1 MSRPGDTGAA
11 SFRGEDILQR
21 AILKGTFE
29 GTRQGVIAAF
39 KEWVESRRQG
49 AGGFTNANYQP
60 GASGGMGGGGGAETP
75 NAGQGRTPL
84 TDIARPTAVTTPH
97 SQTPNQGATPRVQTP
112 ATTTPANPIAPRGT
126 TPQARRSEPSEAAAA
141 RAMKDFADGGSKA
154 GSLTELINEEA
165 RRAGID
171 PRIMQGI
178 RAGES
183 GHKSTYDKKDDALES
198 SWGPF
203 QLNRRRGTG
212 TEFEKE
218 TGLDVR
224 DPSTIPAQVRW
235 VANYLRKKYAKN
247 PHYSPYPNWQG
258 YKRPRDADPHW
269 GESGYRPSK
278 EHADKPAAAK
288 GMNDWIEKQ
297 RGAHPESGQPNR
309 KSDGLNVNL
318 MRSAREAEL
327 VHAPQKVVG
336 DASLKISMHG
346 FPKGTK
352 TESKINGMFKTL
364 TMYRGLAAP
373 MADQE
378 G

>member
-1 MSRPGDTGAA
+1 
-11 SFRGEDILQR
+11 
-21 AILKGTFE
+21 
-29 GTRQGVIAAF
+29 
-39 KEWVESRRQG
+39 
-49 AGGFTNANYQP
+49 
-60 GASGGMGGGGGAETP
+60 
-75 NAGQGRTPL
+75 
-84 TDIARPTAVTTPH
+84 
-97 SQTPNQGATPRVQTP
+97 
-112 ATTTPANPIAPRGT
+112 
-126 TPQARRSEPSEAAAA
+126 
-141 RAMKDFADGGSKA
+141 MKDFADGGSKA

-183 GHKSTYDKKDDALES
+183 LHTNKYDKKDDALES

-258 YKRPRDADPHW
+258 YKRPRDADPRW

-278 EHADKPAAAK
+278 EQAAK
-288 GMNDWIEKQ
+288 REAPKSEGHPAVKSMNEWIEKQ
-297 RGAHPESGQPNR
+297 RGANPDGAHHIHRPWDGRIGHRQP
-309 KSDGLNVNL
+309 L
-318 MRSAREAEL
+318 SADIGRYIANGGGINSQA
-327 VHAPQKVVG
+327 HKVTG
-336 DASLKISMHG
+336 DASLKISLSG

-352 TESKINGMFKTL
+352 TKSEISGLFKTL